1 MIKINNSIIIFI
13 FFFKIIFFMIM
24 KLNKIIDL
32 MGRELKENAVGINIY
47 QYSDGT
53 IEKRVKA
60 N

>member
-1 MIKINNSIIIFI
+1 
-13 FFFKIIFFMIM
+13 
-24 KLNKIIDL
+24 LNKIIDL
-32 MGRELKENAVGINIY
+32 MGRELKESAVGINIY

>member
-1 MIKINNSIIIFI
+1 M
-13 FFFKIIFFMIM
+13 FFEQLCEQPVGLIEKPDSSER

-32 MGRELKENAVGINIY
+32 MGRELKESAVGINIY